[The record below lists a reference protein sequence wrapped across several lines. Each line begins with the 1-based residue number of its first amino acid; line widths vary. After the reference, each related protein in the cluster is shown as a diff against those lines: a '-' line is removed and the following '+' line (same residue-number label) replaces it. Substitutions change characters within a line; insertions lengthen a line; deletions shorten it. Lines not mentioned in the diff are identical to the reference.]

1 VSNGMNINKNRLN
14 IIMAS
19 KGLNFIKLANL
30 SKVSRVTLSYIN
42 NGKACRPDIV
52 YKIATAL
59 NVDVTELID
68 K

>member
-1 VSNGMNINKNRLN
+1 MNISKNKLN

-19 KGLNFIKLANL
+19 RGLNFIELAKL

-42 NGKACRPDIV
+42 NGKACRPDIA

-59 NVDVTELID
+59 NTNIIELIED
-68 K
+68 

>member
-1 VSNGMNINKNRLN
+1 MNISKIKLN

-19 KGLNFIKLANL
+19 RGLNFIDLANL

-42 NGKACRPDIV
+42 NGKACRPDIA

-59 NVDVTELID
+59 NVNVTELIEE
-68 K
+68 